1 MRHFF
6 WVLKH
11 TWPYRYRLLASV
23 VCALLVAAL
32 WSLNLSAIYPVL
44 KILSTDKNLQQW
56 VDEEIEDHQKQLDN
70 PDRRARIAFLQSELK
85 RLDESPN
92 LAGKETYERKF
103 TQEIA
108 KLDVQIGEIK
118 KIREQTQALLERKQV
133 VETLQSNR
141 TEVVHLFDEM
151 IRQLPEGLYLKAIKQ
166 TGSDIQIQGY
176 TQSSARVSSL
186 MRNLDASPWFENP
199 RLVEIKSAT
208 VNNLRANEF
217 NLTVRQTKQQAE
229 GEDKEK
235 GSQS

>member
-1 MRHFF
+1 MIRIN
-6 WVLKH
+6 
-11 TWPYRYRLLASV
+11 LLPHRELRRA
-23 VCALLVAAL
+23 ARRRQFNFMLAAAL
-32 WSLNLSAIYPVL
+32 IGAVGVAVLGQTLISARLS
-44 KILSTDKNLQQW
+44 NQ
-56 VDEEIEDHQKQLDN
+56 EN
-70 PDRRARIAFLQSELK
+70 RNRFLE
-85 RLDESPN
+85 
-92 LAGKETYERKF
+92 
-103 TQEIA
+103 QEIA